1 MGTTLMFGRKK
12 QKTMDVKQQ
21 LGELAYMPRGT
32 KQRAAIARALVDKPR
47 ILLFDEANAA
57 MDGAGDAMLRG
68 LLVRLR
74 GRVTMILVTPRPSM
88 LNLLDR
94 IYDIV
99 NGSLIQRGGDAGQ
112 LSQPSIQVVP
122 A

>member
-1 MGTTLMFGRKK
+1 MFGRKK

-21 LGELAYMPRGT
+21 LVELAYMPRGT
-32 KQRAAIARALVDKPR
+32 KQRVAIARALVDKPR
-47 ILLFDEANAA
+47 ILLFDEVNAA

-74 GRVTMILVTPRPSM
+74 GRVTMILVTPQPSI

-99 NGSLIQRGGDAGQ
+99 NGSFIQRGGDAGQ